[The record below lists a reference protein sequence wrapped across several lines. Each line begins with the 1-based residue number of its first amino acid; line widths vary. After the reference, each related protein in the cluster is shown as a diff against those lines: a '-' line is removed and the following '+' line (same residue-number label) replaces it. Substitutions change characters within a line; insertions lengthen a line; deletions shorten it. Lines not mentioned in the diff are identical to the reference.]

1 MVPFL
6 RCLQSGGGDKNY
18 DKIINRILGAVK
30 DERLSQAK
38 EWKTELNLEG

>member
-18 DKIINRILGAVK
+18 DKIMNRILGAVK
-30 DERLSQAK
+30 DECLSQAK